1 MLQKIKEYNKLILEK
16 LSIFLN
22 ETPNAIKKEMI
33 NDLVKN
39 YDFTEEKAFAYLL
52 SSFVGIDLYD
62 MDNFRNIKGKKLIK
76 LFSPEKVWKKRF
88 YEYSKNT
95 RNCNPK
101 WYGIDGTD
109 GMWDILD
116 NKS

>member
-1 MLQKIKEYNKLILEK
+1 MLKNIQIKLDINIQTNIIKMLQKIKEYNKLILEK

-52 SSFVGIDLYD
+52 SSFV
-62 MDNFRNIKGKKLIK
+62 
-76 LFSPEKVWKKRF
+76 
-88 YEYSKNT
+88 
-95 RNCNPK
+95 
-101 WYGIDGTD
+101 
-109 GMWDILD
+109 
-116 NKS
+116 